1 MSTVNVNINE
11 AAVTAVKK
19 FTTFKGVGADFYI
32 EARSSKC
39 TVYLQV
45 VLYDAEATRALS
57 SICEGDSVT
66 VAGDLKDKPYH
77 LKNGAEG
84 HSLVVER
91 PAVFMKLIRR
101 NSEPQLLQQA
111 DETINTTSSDDEYGQ
126 EVNAVTAS
134 DASYYEQFNDYSDI
148 ENPWEYEPEELEKIY
163 KHIEERKKKAY
174 ASSTANESNEFYSP
188 AETDTVLQKP
198 NAETALQ
205 YPLDT
210 SEDDDGVPF

>member
-32 EARSSKC
+32 EARSNDC

-45 VLYDAEATRALS
+45 VLYDTEATRALS
-57 SICEGDSVT
+57 SICEGDVVT
-66 VAGDLKDKPYH
+66 VTGVLKDKPYN
-77 LKNGAEG
+77 KRDGTAG
-84 HSLVVER
+84 HSLLIER
-91 PAVFMKLIRR
+91 PVVFMKLIRR
-101 NSEPQLLQQA
+101 NSESQLLQQG

-134 DASYYEQFNDYSDI
+134 DASYYEQFNDYADI

-174 ASSTANESNEFYSP
+174 ASSAANESSELCPP

-198 NAETALQ
+198 NAETASQ